1 MAFVEPVKRSGDKY
15 VLVHISNRTQ
25 FVGARQ
31 SLLTNFPYPG
41 TLKTDMESKFSLLQI
56 LIGFLLLGFVQVMGN
71 YLLPP
76 PPTNVVT
83 VTGVAQSKEKNQIA
97 NFSAGI
103 NVVKDNKQDAINEVN
118 QKIADIIEAAK
129 AFGIKAEDIKTQNIN
144 VYQAEETYYEDNRQK
159 TRPGQWRVG
168 NTIEVILRD
177 VERAGA
183 LADTLTKAGATSVYG
198 PNFSLE
204 DTKEIEK
211 GLLAEAIT
219 DARKKA
225 ELIARGS
232 GRKLGKIITVT
243 EGYVSSPPIFMQGG
257 GGGMGGGGPVEPGSA
272 TVSKSV
278 TVTFQLQ

>member
-1 MAFVEPVKRSGDKY
+1 MAFMEPIKRSGDKH
-15 VLVHISNRTQ
+15 VLVHIPNRTQ

-31 SLLTNFPYPG
+31 SLLTKSPYPG

-211 GLLAEAIT
+211 ALLADAIT